1 MAADQALR
9 MGEEMMGKQQE
20 STPHSDKNHELGGEI
35 FQGLYDVLLYYG
47 PQADLPV
54 VLTALTKT
62 LYLVAKVH
70 GVSHETICN
79 GMFRAFQMMDKEVD
93 EALETKQ

>member
-1 MAADQALR
+1 
-9 MGEEMMGKQQE
+9 MGKQQE
-20 STPHSDKNHELGGEI
+20 SHGDKDHELGGDI
-35 FQGLYDVLLYYG
+35 FQGLYEVLLHYG
-47 PQADLPV
+47 PKADLPV

-79 GMFRAFQMMDKEVD
+79 GMFRAFQMMDKEVEEGLKD
-93 EALETKQ
+93 DTGSAGQESRH